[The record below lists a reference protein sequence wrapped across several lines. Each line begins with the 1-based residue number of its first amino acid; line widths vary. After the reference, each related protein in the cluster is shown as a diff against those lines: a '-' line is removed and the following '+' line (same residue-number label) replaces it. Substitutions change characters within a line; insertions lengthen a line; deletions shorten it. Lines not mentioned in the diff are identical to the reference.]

1 MLETGCDYVGGINED
16 QVRQIIPCEQ
26 DIERFC
32 FITERKVLG
41 YWSDYWSRLSDSC
54 NDAVQW

>member
-1 MLETGCDYVGGINED
+1 MGGINED
-16 QVRQIIPCEQ
+16 PVRQIIPCEH

-32 FITERKVLG
+32 SIRERKILDSRG
-41 YWSDYWSRLSDSC
+41 DYWSRLSVSC